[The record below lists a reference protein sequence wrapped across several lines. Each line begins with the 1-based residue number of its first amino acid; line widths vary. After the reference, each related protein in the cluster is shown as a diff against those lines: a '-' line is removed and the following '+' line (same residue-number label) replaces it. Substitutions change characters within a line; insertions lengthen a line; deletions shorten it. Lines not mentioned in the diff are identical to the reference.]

1 MSYSPIILFVY
12 NRAWHAEQVLMA
24 IHKNPEFQDSPFYIF
39 CDGPRNDASQ
49 EELQAIKATRDI
61 VKNQRYWSKQ
71 TQVIESDQNK
81 GLAASIIEGVSK
93 VIEQHGQAIILEDDI
108 VTSQGF
114 LKFMNEALELY
125 REDDHVM
132 HINAYL
138 PKSPFQKNNFTATSF
153 YSTHMSCWGWAT
165 WKTSWKLFNADTE
178 SLIKNL
184 NNQKLEKTLDLNGY
198 FHGTKQLVQNLNGE
212 IKTWAI
218 KWGASIL
225 LNKGICLNTSQ
236 SLVNNIGMDGSG
248 VNSGKLFW
256 DPFKTEVTNEIS
268 ISKLDNED
276 IEEGNRYF
284 MKFYRYV
291 NVKGFRR
298 RLIKF
303 YFYFFKSNS

>member
-24 IHKNPEFQDSPFYIF
+24 IHKNPEFQDSPLYIF
-39 CDGPRNDASQ
+39 CDGPRNDASTK
-49 EELQAIKATRDI
+49 ELQAIKATRDI

-81 GLAASIIEGVSK
+81 GLATSIIEGVSK
-93 VIEQHGQAIILEDDI
+93 VIKQHGQAIILEDDI

-125 REDDHVM
+125 REDDRVM

-165 WKTSWKLFNADTE
+165 WDTSWKLFNADTGT
-178 SLIKNL
+178 LIEKL
-184 NNQKLEKTLDLNGY
+184 KGRKLEKTLDLNGY
-198 FHGTKQLVQNLNGE
+198 FHGTKQLAQNLNGE

-218 KWGASIL
+218 KWGTSIL
-225 LNKGICLNTSQ
+225 LNNGICLNPSQ

-256 DPFKTEVTNEIS
+256 DPFKTEVTNEIP

-291 NVKGFRR
+291 NVKGIRR

-303 YFYFFKSNS
+303 YFYFFKSNQ